1 MKKTLFTY
9 ITAFLCSVIGGSF
22 LLAAAYALPQRS
34 IDKHVEESV
43 AVLAEEGNY
52 PVETPGILGTMRDN
66 YTDAIMLNMASYD
79 SKYPLLQKAFGN
91 YKKRNSDKY
100 AVTWLEH
107 RNDKDAKSVSYAR
120 YWHGYLVPL
129 KLLLEVFNYQQIRS
143 LIIFTDLLL
152 IVWICLLMQKKGRN
166 RYIFPFLITLMFF
179 PLNIVGKSLQFSTVF
194 IPVLLEIL
202 VMLKYEKNFHAQY
215 GLLFLFSGIVT
226 AYLDLLTYPLV
237 SVGFLLCFAII
248 SDENSRCFGKWKNM
262 VGYTLS
268 WGIGYGGMWASKWLI
283 SSLILRENV
292 LKNAVDTA
300 AFRVST
306 SNGNDTWTHMDVWK
320 VNISNS
326 PKIILVLVL
335 IFVVYLLSRCVQK
348 KTDKINFISNSVFI
362 IIACMPFVWYFIM
375 SNHSYIHSFFTHRE
389 LAVSCLAILFYFTS
403 FCGKRAPERS

>member
-43 AVLAEEGNY
+43 AVLTEEGNY

-179 PLNIVGKSLQFSTVF
+179 PLNIVGKSLQFSTV
-194 IPVLLEIL
+194 
-202 VMLKYEKNFHAQY
+202 
-215 GLLFLFSGIVT
+215 LFR
-226 AYLDLLTYPLV
+226 Y
-237 SVGFLLCFAII
+237 C
-248 SDENSRCFGKWKNM
+248 WKF
-262 VGYTLS
+262 
-268 WGIGYGGMWASKWLI
+268 W
-283 SSLILRENV
+283 
-292 LKNAVDTA
+292 
-300 AFRVST
+300 
-306 SNGNDTWTHMDVWK
+306 
-320 VNISNS
+320 
-326 PKIILVLVL
+326 
-335 IFVVYLLSRCVQK
+335 
-348 KTDKINFISNSVFI
+348 
-362 IIACMPFVWYFIM
+362 
-375 SNHSYIHSFFTHRE
+375 
-389 LAVSCLAILFYFTS
+389 SC
-403 FCGKRAPERS
+403 

>member
-152 IVWICLLMQKKGRN
+152 IVWICLLMQKKRQEQ
-166 RYIFPFLITLMFF
+166 I
-179 PLNIVGKSLQFSTVF
+179 
-194 IPVLLEIL
+194 
-202 VMLKYEKNFHAQY
+202 
-215 GLLFLFSGIVT
+215 
-226 AYLDLLTYPLV
+226 YL
-237 SVGFLLCFAII
+237 SI
-248 SDENSRCFGKWKNM
+248 SDHADVFSFKYSGK
-262 VGYTLS
+262 
-268 WGIGYGGMWASKWLI
+268 I
-283 SSLILRENV
+283 S
-292 LKNAVDTA
+292 
-300 AFRVST
+300 
-306 SNGNDTWTHMDVWK
+306 
-320 VNISNS
+320 
-326 PKIILVLVL
+326 P
-335 IFVVYLLSRCVQK
+335 
-348 KTDKINFISNSVFI
+348 VF
-362 IIACMPFVWYFIM
+362 
-375 SNHSYIHSFFTHRE
+375 HSFYSGTAGNSGHAE
-389 LAVSCLAILFYFTS
+389 I
-403 FCGKRAPERS
+403 

>member
-43 AVLAEEGNY
+43 AVLTEEGNY

-237 SVGFLLCFAII
+237 RKRRRRRFLMSFVRNTRLL
-248 SDENSRCFGKWKNM
+248 N
-262 VGYTLS
+262 
-268 WGIGYGGMWASKWLI
+268 GI
-283 SSLILRENV
+283 
-292 LKNAVDTA
+292 
-300 AFRVST
+300 
-306 SNGNDTWTHMDVWK
+306 
-320 VNISNS
+320 
-326 PKIILVLVL
+326 
-335 IFVVYLLSRCVQK
+335 K
-348 KTDKINFISNSVFI
+348 K
-362 IIACMPFVWYFIM
+362 P
-375 SNHSYIHSFFTHRE
+375 
-389 LAVSCLAILFYFTS
+389 LA
-403 FCGKRAPERS
+403 K